1 MGAAYRTITEDEH
14 AAVATLILHVGFGG
28 TPPPEEYLRVA
39 PPEQFRVLDDA
50 GELLSA
56 LRVSRLAQWWLGRA
70 VPSAQVLH
78 FASPP
83 QHRGQGHGSRL
94 LAELLAELREAGVP
108 TATLRPSNFPFYR
121 AAGFEAAGAWS
132 LYEARCE
139 HLPKRLAPFRARQVP
154 IDDLAEPRALYQRIA
169 PTRHGAFA
177 RDDLSWRWIARRVR
191 DRSALCLV
199 LDGPGALQAAPP
211 DEPAGWVV
219 VAFEFQRD
227 APVPTNYL
235 QVLDWGCLPG
245 AGSRWPAAAPAWSG
259 WPAGAGAAPSTPAPG
274 AWPRCSPASPTRPTW
289 SGPACWHHPGRTAS
303 SSCAPPSPALAPGRP
318 SCTDSGALRWG
329 WLPEHLEQVGAEAAH
344 RGRVQLVAHLAPVD
358 PAGDQAG
365 PGELGHVAGDGGRGQ
380 AGAGGQGAAA
390 GRLPER
396 DHAQQRQAAR
406 LGQSLGPPAHQLQ
419 GEVSSADHPGGRTWN
434 AQTMWPGPNTLA
446 QRAPM

>member
-14 AAVATLILHVGFGG
+14 AAVAALILHVGFGG

-177 RDDLSWRWIARRVR
+177 RDDLSWRWIARRAR

-199 LDGPGALQAAPP
+199 LDGPGALQVAPP

-227 APVPTNYL
+227 APVPTNHL
-235 QVLDWGCLPG
+235 QVLDWGCMPG
-245 AGSRWPAAAPAWSG
+245 ADAALLALL
-259 WPAGAGAAPSTPAPG
+259 AGYSSMGG
-274 AWPRCSPASPTRPTW
+274 VLRW
-289 SGPACWHHPGRTAS
+289 SGPDPD
-303 SSCAPPSPALAPGRP
+303 PALFALPDLHTRLVNRFHWMLRVVDLRAAFTARPYPAGVAGRVVLEVDDP
-318 SCTDSGALRWG
+318 VCPWNTGTWRLEVAGGGAGVERLAGGAAGVERVAGGGRGGALRT
-329 WLPEHLEQVGAEAAH
+329 GA
-344 RGRVQLVAHLAPVD
+344 RGLAPLFTGFTD
-358 PAGDQAG
+358 PADLVRAG
-365 PGELGHVAGDGGRGQ
+365 LLAP
-380 AGAGGQGAAA
+380 
-390 GRLPER
+390 
-396 DHAQQRQAAR
+396 
-406 LGQSLGPPAHQLQ
+406 
-419 GEVSSADHPGGRTWN
+419 
-434 AQTMWPGPNTLA
+434 PGPDSLEFL
-446 QRAPM
+446 RAAFASPRPWTAELY